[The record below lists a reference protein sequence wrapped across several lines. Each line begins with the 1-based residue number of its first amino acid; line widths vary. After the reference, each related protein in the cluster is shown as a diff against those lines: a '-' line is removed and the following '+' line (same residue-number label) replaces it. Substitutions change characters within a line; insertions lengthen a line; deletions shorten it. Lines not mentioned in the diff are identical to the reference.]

1 MELDEQSRE
10 ELLNSELEDNIFP
23 EQNMQHTKQSTDF
36 RVNIYIWSARTN
48 KLEV

>member
-1 MELDEQSRE
+1 MELDEQSKE

-23 EQNMQHTKQSTDF
+23 EENIQHTKQPTDF
-36 RVNIYIWSARTN
+36 HVNIYIWSARTN